1 MAKPTDPHLKP
12 QKDAKGKLTGDLN
25 ALFAIQYS
33 ARIQHKPGGVTEEF
47 SAHKM
52 LSHRQQKKE
61 DVNQLNSGNLGADKN
76 APRRPVSA
84 AHEDPDSAGLSN
96 AEPFQGTVKV

>member
-1 MAKPTDPHLKP
+1 MI
-12 QKDAKGKLTGDLN
+12 LN

-33 ARIQHKPGGVTEEF
+33 ARIQYEPGGVTEEF
-47 SAHKM
+47 SAYEM

-61 DVNQLNSGNLGADKN
+61 DVNPLNNGNLGADKN
-76 APRRPVSA
+76 ALRRPVSA

-96 AEPFQGTVKV
+96 AEPFQGTVKA